1 MKQLSINL
9 SILLLA
15 LLTATNGLY
24 AQKKWKGD
32 GNVVK
37 EKRTVG
43 TFEQLELSG
52 VFNVQLSQGDQEEVI
67 VETDQNLQELVE
79 TINEN
84 GKLIIKSKKGVNK
97 TKSTKM
103 NVYVTVTNINNLE
116 IGGVGNISTENLLVL
131 DGLNLEI
138 SSVGNTSLELDC
150 DALNAEFSSVG
161 NIELKGEVETAVVE
175 NSGVGNLNAL
185 DLEVQNLD
193 LENSGMGNAKVY
205 ATNELSIENS
215 GMGNLYYKGNADI
228 KDFETSGMGKVKRV
242 DD

>member
-37 EKRTVG
+37 EKRTVEA
-43 TFEQLELSG
+43 FEQLELSG
-52 VFNVQLSQGDQEEVI
+52 VFNVQLNQGDKEEVI
-67 VETDQNLQELVE
+67 VETDQNLQLLVE
-79 TINEN
+79 TVNEN

-97 TKSTKM
+97 RKSTKM
-103 NVYVTVTNINNLE
+103 VVYVTLTNINYLE
-116 IGGVGNISTENLLVL
+116 IGGVGNVTCVNQLSLNN
-131 DGLNLEI
+131 LNLEV
-138 SSVGNTSLELDC
+138 SGVGNANLNLDC

-161 NIELKGEVETAVVE
+161 NIELIGEVETAFIE
-175 NSGVGNLNAL
+175 NSGVGNLNAYE
-185 DLEVQNLD
+185 LEVQNLD
-193 LENSGMGNAKVY
+193 LENSGIGNAKVY
-205 ATNELSIENS
+205 ASHELSVENS
-215 GMGNLYYKGNADI
+215 GMGNLYYKGSAEI